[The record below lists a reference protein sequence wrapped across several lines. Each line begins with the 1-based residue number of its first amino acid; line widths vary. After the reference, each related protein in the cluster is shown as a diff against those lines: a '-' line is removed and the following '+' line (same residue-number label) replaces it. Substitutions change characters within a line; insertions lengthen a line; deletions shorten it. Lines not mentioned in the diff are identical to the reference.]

1 MFVFQHLVCFACNIK
16 FRFFS
21 FLVFIFMALSSCIGS
36 DLVTT
41 LKEPVVYATPQEKSS
56 VVIDLDSPNKKLKM
70 EGKEKVTS
78 GGVNAFRLMME
89 QSRAG
94 TRKNVK
100 RRSLFQDVC
109 KVV

>member
-1 MFVFQHLVCFACNIK
+1 V
-16 FRFFS
+16 
-21 FLVFIFMALSSCIGS
+21 ALSSSIGS

-56 VVIDLDSPNKKLKM
+56 MVIDLDSPSKKLKM
-70 EGKEKVTS
+70 EGKEKVTD
-78 GGVNAFRLMME
+78 GTVNASKLMIE

-100 RRSLFQDVC
+100 RRSLFQDIR